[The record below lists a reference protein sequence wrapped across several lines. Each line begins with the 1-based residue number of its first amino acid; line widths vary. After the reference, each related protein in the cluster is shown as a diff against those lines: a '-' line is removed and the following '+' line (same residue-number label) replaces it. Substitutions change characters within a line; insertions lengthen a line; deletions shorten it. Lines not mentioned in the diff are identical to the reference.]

1 MDRRVF
7 LWLQARNAT
16 ARPYVDSIDVTIGS
30 DMSMFNTFVREA
42 LVRCG
47 AVSLSEDLQM
57 DHPSSAWSAE
67 LAPRFGNKIL
77 GGVLLRFVYN
87 VDVMTVMSRLERSL
101 RSFWMSTRWGED
113 LMVSC
118 KIDAVFRFDVPQE
131 GTVLKLM
138 QAQRAFFCQ
147 LAPFT
152 VTRLLE
158 QRAGDGTAYDH
169 LQRWAHEFHNG
180 RPFDSLNVRIS
191 SPMPHMLLI
200 AFAEWREYILPVPKT
215 RLGLMGTGYNY
226 VPDLLPAHIFQQ
238 GFRFPVFEG
247 KAH

>member
-16 ARPYVDSIDVTIGS
+16 ARPYVDSIDVAIGS

-101 RSFWMSTRWGED
+101 RSFWMSTR
-113 LMVSC
+113 
-118 KIDAVFRFDVPQE
+118 
-131 GTVLKLM
+131 
-138 QAQRAFFCQ
+138 
-147 LAPFT
+147 
-152 VTRLLE
+152 
-158 QRAGDGTAYDH
+158 
-169 LQRWAHEFHNG
+169 
-180 RPFDSLNVRIS
+180 
-191 SPMPHMLLI
+191 
-200 AFAEWREYILPVPKT
+200 
-215 RLGLMGTGYNY
+215 
-226 VPDLLPAHIFQQ
+226 
-238 GFRFPVFEG
+238 
-247 KAH
+247 